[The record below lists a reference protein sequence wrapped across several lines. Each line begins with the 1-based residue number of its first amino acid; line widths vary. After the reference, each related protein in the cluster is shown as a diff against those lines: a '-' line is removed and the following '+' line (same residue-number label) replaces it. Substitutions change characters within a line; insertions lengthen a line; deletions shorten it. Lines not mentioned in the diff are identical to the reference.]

1 MSLPQLLTVWGMI
14 KHSFYK
20 GICALFSCCISY
32 LNDDSG
38 ILEEEIKGEKKKL
51 SKQQS
56 NSGGWQTLEH
66 KENCEQLFLDRED
79 WVKETI
85 YNSCL

>member
-38 ILEEEIKGEKKKL
+38 ILEEEIKGEKKKNYQNNNL
-51 SKQQS
+51 TVEVDK
-56 NSGGWQTLEH
+56 H
-66 KENCEQLFLDRED
+66 
-79 WVKETI
+79 
-85 YNSCL
+85 